1 MNKNQPLTSVNLSE
15 KEWTVKE
22 KLALLSG
29 VKKYGPKILKNP
41 ELAVRLR
48 DFGKD
53 RPYDWFNTENCIEMY
68 EKTFKELRS
77 DDIDKCIEELEQK
90 RLKELRIS
98 MKTQRNNQA
107 KRNCQNKNNESCTNK
122 TDATNIDPIAP
133 EFENNKLT
141 TTIVPV
147 VSEIQNRNEKPIE
160 VESKLQIDNV
170 LDMEQNENQ
179 SSLSNV
185 DVNVD
190 EKIDSNDDK
199 KNDSDQERIMMES
212 DEKERIQSV
221 DVENLESTEDQK
233 MLSNEDEK
241 IDSNEDEMIESV
253 EDENI
258 ESIESQQI
266 QSGDKEILPNEDEK
280 IQSVEVENLEPVDEM
295 DEQQISS
302 TNIESD
308 DVELEAI
315 NTEANDDAD
324 IQHTTDSPVEKAML
338 EDDDDDNIKSTE
350 TIIAEKIE
358 KVSDVAKLN
367 DDITSLVVR
376 KESITYSNRHKNVKL
391 ERNVQQS
398 SESTRRI
405 TRSISRC
412 RRSIQMEDLDLK
424 TEISQNVSKTVNIID
439 QNNSSTSN
447 DKSTTVIEKQIN
459 QQPVK
464 SHGDDDDDDNKQQQ
478 PKEILKDS
486 KLEISNVSESVSFED
501 QNNSSTSNDKPTT
514 VIEKQTKQQPSKS
527 HDDNDNNNKQQQPKG
542 ISKESKKEKSQ
553 SKDVEEFNII
563 TRSAS
568 KKIAEKA
575 KSPSV
580 GSIIQTRSNDQSK
593 CLTIEQK
600 TKEKSPT
607 TTTTTTTP
615 VLVTKKLDIIMAKK
629 LTSIVKS
636 IEKHDYFD
644 YIQRSHS
651 SLSSLV
657 KDAIKKPI
665 NMENIMNRINDGQID
680 SEIKLKNEI
689 LSLVLNYQILQNP
702 DDSISVLPNQLIT
715 FGGTNEPCALVSLQS
730 IGNISADENR
740 ESCRR
745 IFDHLQNELNISSK
759 RVFINYIDLAAYNVA
774 WNGRIYEDI
783 FADNNPSM
791 DENDDKQVE
800 QPNDDDGGDQSE
812 LKTDEPM
819 AETTA
824 ESEEMANEE

>member
-1 MNKNQPLTSVNLSE
+1 MMMMMIIVDLIKNLDKNNSLFFWSQFERPFRHTGQQIFVTTISTQTNVFLFPILHLFSFFSFQINVKKNLNSKMNKNQPLTSVNLSE

-98 MKTQRNNQA
+98 MVNLSKRFQIIRKHKEIIKQREIAKT
-107 KRNCQNKNNESCTNK
+107 KNNESCTNK

-199 KNDSDQERIMMES
+199 KNDSDQERIIMES
-212 DEKERIQSV
+212 DEKEIIQSV
-221 DVENLESTEDQK
+221 DVENLESTDDQK

-258 ESIESQQI
+258 ESIKSQQI

-280 IQSVEVENLEPVDEM
+280 IQFVEIENLEPVDEM

-302 TNIESD
+302 TNIESN

-464 SHGDDDDDDNKQQQ
+464 SHGDDDDNDNKQQQ
-478 PKEILKDS
+478 PKEILKDW

-501 QNNSSTSNDKPTT
+501 QNISSTSYDKPTT

-607 TTTTTTTP
+607 TTTTTTTTS

-651 SLSSLV
+651 LLSSLV

-680 SEIKLKNEI
+680 SEIQLKNEI

-702 DDSISVLPNQLIT
+702 NDSYQ
-715 FGGTNEPCALVSLQS
+715 QQQ
-730 IGNISADENR
+730 R
-740 ESCRR
+740 
-745 IFDHLQNELNISSK
+745 
-759 RVFINYIDLAAYNVA
+759 
-774 WNGRIYEDI
+774 
-783 FADNNPSM
+783 
-791 DENDDKQVE
+791 
-800 QPNDDDGGDQSE
+800 
-812 LKTDEPM
+812 
-819 AETTA
+819 
-824 ESEEMANEE
+824 